1 LYKNYVNIEALLV
14 YIDYFLLT
22 VTVLAELFDVY
33 VYLNRHFRLVLI
45 WEYGT
50 VLCCKMCIVK
60 C

>member
-1 LYKNYVNIEALLV
+1 VLV

-22 VTVLAELFDVY
+22 VTVMAELFDVY
-33 VYLNRHFRLVLI
+33 VYLNRHYRLVLI

-50 VLCCKMCIVK
+50 VLSCKVCILK